1 MLHIRHATGA
11 PGFSLRS
18 RNKRTGD
25 IEQDHRRVTGSG
37 QTPFPSRNL
46 IMKPQWI
53 LVANASHARL
63 FSRESPTAPLIPLAN
78 IEHPESRLKGIQ
90 LADDRP
96 GHEAT
101 DNSSGGNRYEPRSD
115 VRRKE
120 HQHFAR
126 EIGQRLDA
134 GLAADE
140 FSSLWLF
147 ASNPFLGELKAHL
160 SDAVGKRVQLALS
173 SDLTSFGLAEIEQR
187 LLDLR
192 PVET

>member
-1 MLHIRHATGA
+1 
-11 PGFSLRS
+11 
-18 RNKRTGD
+18 
-25 IEQDHRRVTGSG
+25 
-37 QTPFPSRNL
+37 
-46 IMKPQWI
+46 MKPQWI

-63 FSRESPTAPLIPLAN
+63 FSRDSPTDRLVPLAHL
-78 IEHPESRLKGIQ
+78 EHPESRLKGSQ

-101 DNSSGGNRYEPRSD
+101 DNSSGGNRFEPRSD

-160 SDAVGKRVQLALS
+160 SEAVDKRVQLALS

-187 LLDLR
+187 LHELR
-192 PVET
+192 MGKT